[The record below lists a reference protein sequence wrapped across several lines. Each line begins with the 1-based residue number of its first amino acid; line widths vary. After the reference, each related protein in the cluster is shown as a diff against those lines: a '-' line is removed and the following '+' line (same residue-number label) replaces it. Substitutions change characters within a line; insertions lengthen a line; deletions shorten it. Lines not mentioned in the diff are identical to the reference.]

1 MSGLYVIWSRRSYD
15 QLLRRRQGYGHLEL
29 DGGTA
34 YFREE
39 HNTDFLGRREGSH
52 IRMMSQW
59 FADIRMV
66 AEDPTSTIFF
76 VDMKGRESVEDAIR
90 RGLALPV
97 VRAAHAQLLV
107 DSERRLASDFMR

>member
-1 MSGLYVIWSRRSYD
+1 MSGLYVIWSRRRYD
-15 QLLRRRQGYGHLEL
+15 ELLRRRQGYGHLDL
-29 DGGTA
+29 DGGAA

-59 FADIRMV
+59 IADIRMV
-66 AEDPTSTIFF
+66 AEDPTSTVFF
-76 VDMKGRESVEDAIR
+76 VEMKDRESVEDAIR

-97 VRAAHAQLLV
+97 VGAAHPQLLV
-107 DSERRLASDFMR
+107 DSERRLAADFLR